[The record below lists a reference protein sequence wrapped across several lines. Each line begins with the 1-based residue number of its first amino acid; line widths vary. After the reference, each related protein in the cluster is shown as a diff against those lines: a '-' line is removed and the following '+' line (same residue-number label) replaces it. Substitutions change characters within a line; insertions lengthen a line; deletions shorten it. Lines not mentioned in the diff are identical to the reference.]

1 MTWFKVD
8 DSFYRS
14 AKVRKLGNKRV
25 PAVGLWTL
33 CGGWSA
39 DNLADGFVPW
49 EVITDWDPRRA
60 LARELI
66 RVGLWFETERD
77 GEAGCQFHDW
87 NDWQPTRDQVIQRR
101 KSDAERR
108 ARWRDAKRSHGV
120 SHGVTSDED
129 DGESQQ
135 LSRQVSRR
143 DTPRESRQG
152 SRLGSA
158 LPDPTRPVS
167 TSAGHVSRGGSGF
180 EADAKIAPPAARGT
194 RIPDDFAPTAEM
206 LQWARR
212 ETPKVNLQRETE
224 NFRDYWTA
232 KSGKDA
238 SKRDWP
244 ATWRRWMRK
253 ANDDAP
259 GTVVNGRVLST
270 GDRKYLETQALKAR
284 FAARRDEPP
293 QLPMAGAS

>member
-1 MTWFKVD
+1 VTWFKVD

-25 PAVGLWTL
+25 SAVGLWSL

-49 EVITDWDPRRA
+49 EVITDWDPKRL

-77 GEAGCQFHDW
+77 GETGCQFHDW
-87 NDWQPTRDQVIQRR
+87 TDWQPTRDQVIQRR
-101 KSDAERR
+101 KADAERK
-108 ARWRDAKRSHGV
+108 ARWRASRWNPGDPPPDDQQ
-120 SHGVTSDED
+120 DERGD
-129 DGESQQ
+129 TQAESQ
-135 LSRQVSRR
+135 RESRR
-143 DTPRESRQG
+143 DTQRDSRQE
-152 SRLGSA
+152 SA
-158 LPDPTRPVS
+158 KESSLPDPTRPVS

-180 EADAKIAPPAARGT
+180 EADAKIASPAARGT
-194 RIPDDFAPTAEM
+194 RIPDDFAPTVEM

>member
-1 MTWFKVD
+1 VTWFKVD

-49 EVITDWDPRRA
+49 EVITDWDARRS
-60 LARELI
+60 LAKELI
-66 RVGLWFETERD
+66 RVGLWVETERD

-87 NDWQPTRDQVIQRR
+87 HDWQPTRDQVIQRR
-101 KSDAERR
+101 KADAERK
-108 ARWRDAKRSHGV
+108 ARWRESRWSPGDPPPENQSEARRD
-120 SHGVTSDED
+120 TRQ
-129 DGESQQ
+129 ESQ
-135 LSRQVSRR
+135 QVSRR
-143 DTPRESRQG
+143 DTRRDSQPESAEE
-152 SRLGSA
+152 SS
-158 LPDPTRPVS
+158 LPDPTRPV
-167 TSAGHVSRGGSGF
+167 VKNSGDVTRSGNCF
-180 EADAKIAPPAARGT
+180 EPDAKNATGPRGS
-194 RIPDDFAPTAEM
+194 RIPADFAVNGSMA
-206 LQWARR
+206 LWARR
-212 ETPKVNLQRETE
+212 ETPNVNLQRETE

-238 SKRDWP
+238 TKRDWV

-259 GTVVNGRVLST
+259 RNVVNGPRMAT
-270 GDRKYLETQALKAR
+270 GDRKYLETQALKER
-284 FAARRDEPP
+284 FRARRNEPP